1 MRLLLPYRERV
12 LRLRWAGLGLLL
24 LCGLPHAHG
33 LDAEAD
39 PFKPQPEDV
48 QIEILAPERTYACG
62 EAPTITLRIS
72 NRARRAFRFDAGA
85 AYAGLFV
92 GYSYPGYT
100 NTGTRADGEAYLK
113 RSPYAEADAKRL
125 VALEPGASL
134 DLPLELKSISL
145 AAYGEISVQLGLFV
159 RPQEYW
165 KGQSVWAG
173 RTQIPVLKVRY
184 AAPALAA
191 LLQKPE
197 QPDAGAVKAALA
209 ELLAPNAYPEAWV
222 KRALTEAANLA
233 LPGLLEEFAE
243 GRTERLAHID
253 TALKSKALTEDSRAA
268 FRLRLREA
276 LAALVRRE
284 GPLPDGVPAAL
295 LRLAGEAQPAA
306 DLLGLLARS
315 GPADRL
321 AVLEELLRAHPSDP
335 GAQEALAGAC
345 RDAPTRQ
352 ALRAALSARGT
363 PADLIE
369 RIAAEGNDAELLLAR
384 ARRGEAMGDA
394 GWKALERQPPGI
406 QANLLRALYGQREK
420 RFGPHPDERLRARD
434 WVERVHEPE
443 VLREAVT
450 LAALPPHAIRIE
462 MLQGAAADP
471 IALERAQLLEALA
484 RGETPAYPDLRA
496 WLGKRPRATPACPP
510 PAPALDALEAGAGP
524 FGAELLS
531 LAYLT
536 AESHLPRVRAL
547 LKHRDPNVV
556 LAALEACGRMRDQS
570 SEGEAIRLLHGQG
583 TPVPKA
589 AVARALAELGTPR
602 AAEEL
607 TALARNPQ
615 TPKEEKRS
623 LNAFAQYA
631 GRVQTPASASPAKDE
646 LRGLELRLHANG
658 HLRVRAG
665 PAGWCELV
673 PACDGE
679 PLILRLMTSTNGAA
693 ERTAWA
699 VPSQMLHARGPLIRL
714 PFEQTVESSPDWTE
728 YLAPGTHRLEATA
741 VALTCGRWEAP
752 TFRWSQEDSSQ
763 SVFLPGWGVHRLI
776 VGPQSLTTAYR
787 NPPLGGERLRP
798 VGAQASEAPKPRTS
812 GSYRMAELFLGSNEE
827 IEAAY
832 GRDAQGRL
840 IRYRMGE
847 HLNGPHFGS
856 QTAVGPLWAFARRG
870 DPAAVALA
878 LRAREVGDAYTAWH
892 GQAALR
898 RYALAKYLE
907 GADAEAARWLERLM
921 ERPEDLFLGYAR
933 LLPDLIE
940 IAGRAKAQALFQAAA
955 ERAEDDW
962 VRGEAAALAAALSAP
977 EQAP

>member
-1 MRLLLPYRERV
+1 MLLFQF
-12 LRLRWAGLGLLL
+12 
-24 LCGLPHAHG
+24 PHAHG

-48 QIEILAPERTYACG
+48 QIEVLAPDRTYTCG
-62 EAPTITLRIS
+62 EVPTITLRITA
-72 NRARRAFRFDAGA
+72 RARRAFRFDAGA
-85 AYAGLFV
+85 AYAGLSV

-125 VALEPGASL
+125 VALEPGATL
-134 DLPLELKSISL
+134 DLPLELKSISQ
-145 AAYGEISVQLGLFV
+145 AAYGEINVLFGLFV
-159 RPQEYW
+159 KPQEYW
-165 KGQSVWAG
+165 KGYSVWAG
-173 RTQIPVLKVRY
+173 RVQIPALKVRY
-184 AAPALAA
+184 AAPTLAA

-197 QPDAGAVKAALA
+197 QPDAGAAKAALA

-222 KRALTEAANLA
+222 KRVLNEAANLA
-233 LPGLLEEFAE
+233 LPGLLEELAK
-243 GRTERLAHID
+243 GRTECLAHIE
-253 TALKSKALTEDSRAA
+253 TAMNSKALTEDTRAA

-276 LAALVRRE
+276 LGALVRRE

-295 LRLAGEAQPAA
+295 LRLSGEAQPAA
-306 DLLGLLARS
+306 DLLGLLARC

-321 AVLEELLRAHPSDP
+321 AVLQALLSAHPNDP
-335 GAQEALAGAC
+335 GTQEALSGAC
-345 RDAPTRQ
+345 REESTRQ

-363 PADLIE
+363 PAELLE

-384 ARRGEAMGDA
+384 TRRGEPLGDA
-394 GWKALERQPPGI
+394 GWNALERQPPNT
-406 QANLLRALYGQREK
+406 QTNLLRALYGPREK

-450 LAALPPHAIRIE
+450 LAALPPHPIRIE
-462 MLQGAAADP
+462 QLQGAAADP
-471 IALERAQLLEALA
+471 LALERAQLLDALA

-496 WLGKRPRATPACPP
+496 WLEKRPRATPACPP
-510 PAPALDALEAGAGP
+510 PEQALDALEAGAGP
-524 FGAELLS
+524 FGPELLS

-556 LAALEACGRMRDQS
+556 LAALEACGRLRDQVI
-570 SEGEAIRLLHGQG
+570 EDEAIRLLHGQG

-589 AVARALAELGTPR
+589 AVARTLAELGTPR

-607 TALARNPQ
+607 TALVRNPQ

-623 LNAFAQYA
+623 LSAFAEYA
-631 GRVQTPASASPAKDE
+631 GRAQTPGSASPAKDA

-679 PLILRLMTSTNGAA
+679 PLILRMLTSASGAA
-693 ERTAWA
+693 QRTAWA
-699 VPSQMLHARGPLIRL
+699 VPSQMLHARGALSRL
-714 PFEQTVESSPDWTE
+714 PFDQVIESSPDWTE
-728 YLAPGTHRLEATA
+728 YLAPGTHRLEASA
-741 VALTCGRWEAP
+741 VALTCGRWEVP
-752 TFRWSQEDSSQ
+752 TFRWSQEAASQ
-763 SVFLPGWGVHRLI
+763 SVFLPGWGVHRLSA
-776 VGPQSLTTAYR
+776 GPQALTTAYR

-798 VGAQASEAPKPRTS
+798 VGAQATEAPKPRTA
-812 GSYRMAELFLGSNEE
+812 GGYRMAELFLSSIEE

-847 HLNGPHFGS
+847 HLDGPHFGS

-878 LRAREVGDAYTAWH
+878 LRAREAGDPYTAWQ

-898 RYALAKYLE
+898 RYALAKYVE

-921 ERPEDLFLGYAR
+921 QRPEDLFLGYAR

-940 IAGRAKAQALFQAAA
+940 IAGRAKAQTIFQAAA
-955 ERAEDDW
+955 ARAEDDW
-962 VRGEAAALAAALSAP
+962 VRGEAAALAEALSVP